1 MVFLLLNVLIAV
13 MNGIT
18 ARVEGEGTLAW
29 LDNLYHHV
37 GKAEN
42 MSFDAPGLRQQYG
55 KFPQYVYYTVSQ
67 KRIKE
72 LEESGNSLEGPQ
84 EKGAE

>member
-1 MVFLLLNVLIAV
+1 MVLVLLNILVSF
-13 MNGIT
+13 MNVT
-18 ARVEGEGTLAW
+18 TVRVEGEGTLAW
-29 LDNLYHHV
+29 LNNHHLHV

-42 MSFDAPGLRQQYG
+42 LTFTSPGFRQRYD

-84 EKGAE
+84 EKRAE